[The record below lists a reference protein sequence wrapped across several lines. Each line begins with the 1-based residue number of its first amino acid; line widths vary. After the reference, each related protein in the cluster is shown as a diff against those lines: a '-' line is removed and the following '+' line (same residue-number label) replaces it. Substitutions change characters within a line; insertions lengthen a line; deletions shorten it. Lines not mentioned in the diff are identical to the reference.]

1 MLIEE
6 KFSLIYLLLI
16 HSIILIPIIC
26 QTNCRNQIIKQIIS
40 CDNNAICIFHALFQV
55 NMLSST
61 IIILPYSFNKNML
74 TAKQYNAQTFEN
86 YILNLIIFSKIILL
100 YLNIIEGKSL
110 KRNISVKSIETR
122 VSEEENLMCATTFQ
136 TQTKKRRTSER
147 KKDKYT
153 Q

>member
-6 KFSLIYLLLI
+6 KFSLIYLLSI

-26 QTNCRNQIIKQIIS
+26 QTNCRNKIIKQIIS
-40 CDNNAICIFHALFQV
+40 RDNNAICIFHALFQV

-61 IIILPYSFNKNML
+61 IIILPYSFNQNML

-122 VSEEENLMCATTFQ
+122 VLEEENLMCATTFQ
-136 TQTKKRRTSER
+136 T
-147 KKDKYT
+147 
-153 Q
+153 